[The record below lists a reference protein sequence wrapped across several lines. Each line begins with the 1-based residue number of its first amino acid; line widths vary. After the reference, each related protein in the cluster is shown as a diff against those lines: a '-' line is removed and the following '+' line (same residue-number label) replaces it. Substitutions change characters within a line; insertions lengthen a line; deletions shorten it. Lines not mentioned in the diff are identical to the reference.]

1 MSLPRP
7 DPRRSL
13 QHCALVAFALLG
25 CGLAGCGDTAARQ
38 PQADGH
44 AQDESVVQELQAVV
58 RNGRGLP
65 GTRPGAEELSR
76 LQRLYQTSGY
86 TPLWVSRSGELR
98 QSGREALNRLR
109 NADSEGLRPN
119 DYFADALD
127 SLSRSVSEQKLRD
140 DAAAVA
146 RLDAGLSLAVLEYLR
161 HIHLGRVTP
170 RAVGYSIE
178 ALPEQHDFV
187 ALLEAVVRDGSL
199 DEIVRELEPPLEQ
212 YRLARAALREYRKRQ
227 EDSLLAQ
234 PLRIAVPLKPGDTT
248 ASISALAHRLMAT
261 GDLTDE
267 TGGTVRYEGALVE
280 AVRRFQARHGLA
292 PDSVLGKATLDE
304 LNIPVSW
311 RVHQLELSLERLRWL
326 RDLPDAPF
334 LLVNIPMFELTAWS
348 SPMASGPPAFRT
360 GVIVGK
366 ALDTETPVFVE
377 EMQYVI
383 FQPFWNIPPSITR
396 TETIPAIERDREYLR
411 KNNMEIVR
419 GQGDDADPVE
429 LSGGTLEKL
438 ARGELRVRQRPGPLN
453 ALGPVKFVFPNNQ
466 NIYLHGTPAEQ
477 LFDRTRRDFS
487 HGCVRVEDPTSLA
500 EWVLSGQP
508 EWTRDRIVEA
518 MTAPGRISRRV
529 NLLRPLTVVLY
540 YTTASVEADGT
551 VRFARDI
558 YKHDPD
564 LDRALHRSP

>member
-1 MSLPRP
+1 MLNRP
-7 DPRRSL
+7 IYRY
-13 QHCALVAFALLG
+13 ALLTLAAAGALSG
-25 CGLAGCGDTAARQ
+25 CTDTAAK
-38 PQADGH
+38 
-44 AQDESVVQELQAVV
+44 ESRDDDVVQALQTMM
-58 RNGRGLP
+58 RNGRGFP
-65 GTRPGAEELSR
+65 GPRPGEEDLVR
-76 LQRLYQTSGY
+76 LRRLYETSGY
-86 TPLWVSRSGELR
+86 TPLWVGMSGDLR
-98 QSGREALNRLR
+98 KSGKEAVERLR
-109 NADSEGLRPN
+109 TADSEGLRPA
-119 DYFADALD
+119 DYFAGTLD
-127 SLSRSVSEQKLRD
+127 SLAGAISDEKSPNP
-140 DAAAVA
+140 AAVA
-146 RLDAGLSLAVLEYLR
+146 RLDAGLSHAVLEFLR
-161 HIHLGRVTP
+161 HIHLGRVAP
-170 RAVGYSIE
+170 RAVGYSIDP
-178 ALPEQHDFV
+178 AREQHDFV
-187 ALLEAVVRDGSL
+187 SLLEAALRDGSFE
-199 DEIVRELEPPLEQ
+199 EIVRELEPPLEQ
-212 YRLARAALREYRKRQ
+212 YRLTRAALGEYRKRQ
-227 EDSLLAQ
+227 GDSVLEQ
-234 PLRIAVPLKPGDTT
+234 PLRIPVPLKPGDTT
-248 ASISALAHRLMAT
+248 ASLAALARRLIAT
-261 GDLTDE
+261 GDLTGDA
-267 TGGTVRYEGALVE
+267 GTPPRYEGALVE
-280 AVRRFQARHGLA
+280 GVRRFQARHGLA

-304 LNIPVSW
+304 LNVPVSW

-326 RDLPDAPF
+326 RDLDNAPF

-348 SPMASGPPAFRT
+348 SPRASGHPEFRT

-366 ALDTETPVFVE
+366 ALNTETPVFVE

-396 TETIPAIERDREYLR
+396 NETIPAIERDRDYLR

-500 EWVLSGQP
+500 EWVLAANP

-518 MTAPGRISRRV
+518 MNEPGRISRRV
-529 NLLRPLTVVLY
+529 NLPRPLTVVLY

-558 YKHDPD
+558 YRHDPE
-564 LDRALHRSP
+564 LDRALHRIGD